1 MDRSYLPSN
10 ESAEAMFNTLAAFL
24 HRRRRLALLAS
35 LVLLVLAGA
44 IGSSLQQHLTN
55 GASDYDDPG
64 GGNVFARSVIQQAT
78 GVDPEQGYVLVV
90 RTTAPLT
97 ADAPV
102 PAAVADAIR
111 VLKARPEV
119 KQVLDYSDSHQPALI
134 AKGGLSTAVV
144 AEVGSLPAPAD
155 ANAVAAL
162 QRTIAADPLLSGTTL
177 LGGATPGHVQV
188 AQVSTKDLDTGE
200 MITLPILLILLV
212 FVFRGVVAGMIPL
225 FGGIFAMML
234 AMAAVRVLTVFTHV
248 SSSAMDL
255 IFALGLGLCI
265 DFSLLLVS
273 RFREELAADRAKGV
287 EGSAQAVRR
296 TVQTAGR
303 TVVFSAF
310 TVAVALS
317 SLLIFPLP
325 YLRSLGIAGILTV
338 LSACF
343 FALLVLPALLA
354 ALGPRIDALSFGRS
368 RAASAERA
376 VRRWERLSRGVMRR
390 PLLYA
395 VVGIVVLLGIAGPAT
410 GIRFTGVD
418 SSVLPR
424 STSSGQVA
432 QELTDDYTQ
441 QPSDAQIVVAGAA
454 DSPSSL
460 SAYAARVAE
469 VPGVQAVSAPVRL
482 GADHW
487 EIDASVAGE
496 PLQSGALATVQAVEK
511 VSAPDAV
518 WFTGASADFLAQR
531 SSIGRHLLPAGAVL
545 AVLTMLLLF
554 LFTGSVWLS
563 IQGLLMNALSVG
575 AAFGMLVWV
584 FQQGHLSGMLD
595 FTATGALE
603 ETSPVILFALAF
615 GLSTDYNV
623 FLLGRIKEARSKGL
637 DDRSAVAVGL
647 SRTGGIVTSAA
658 LLFVIAVCALG
669 LSRLTFIK
677 ELGLG
682 AAFAVLIDA
691 TVVRTLLVPA
701 VMGLLG
707 RGAWWAPGPLRR
719 LHARIGINEAPVE
732 DEGFEAAAAESL
744 APAPAPQESRP
755 RRSRP
760 SARV

>member
-1 MDRSYLPSN
+1 MFDR
-10 ESAEAMFNTLAAFL
+10 LARFL

-78 GVDPEQGYVLVV
+78 GVDPEQGYVLLV
-90 RTTAPLT
+90 RSSTPLT
-97 ADAPV
+97 ADSPV
-102 PAAVADAIR
+102 PPAVADAIR
-111 VLKARPEV
+111 VLRARPEV
-119 KQVLDYSDSHQPALI
+119 KQVLDYADSHQPALI
-134 AKGGLSTAVV
+134 ARNGLSTAVV

-155 ANAVAAL
+155 ANAVAAI
-162 QRTIAADPLLSGTTL
+162 QKAIAADPLLRDSTL
-177 LGGATPGHVQV
+177 FGGATPGHTQV
-188 AQVSTKDLDTGE
+188 AQVSTKDLDMGE
-200 MITLPILLILLV
+200 TITLPILLILLI
-212 FVFRGVVAGMIPL
+212 FVFRGVIAGLIPL
-225 FGGIFAMML
+225 LGGVFAMML
-234 AMAAVRVLTVFTHV
+234 AMAAVRLLTMVTHV

-273 RFREELAADRAKGV
+273 RFREELAADRAAGV
-287 EGSAQAVRR
+287 EGTAQAVRR
-296 TVQTAGR
+296 TVLTAGR

-325 YLRSLGIAGILTV
+325 YLRSLGIAGVLTV
-338 LSACF
+338 LSAAF
-343 FALLVLPALLA
+343 FALLVLPAVLA
-354 ALGPRIDALSFGRS
+354 ALGTRIDALSFGRS
-368 RAASAERA
+368 RAAGADRV
-376 VRRWERLSRGVMRR
+376 VRRWDRLAQGVMRR
-390 PLLYA
+390 PLVYA
-395 VVGIVVLLGIAGPAT
+395 VVGIVVLLGIASPAT
-410 GIRFTGVD
+410 GIHFTGVD
-418 SSVLPR
+418 SSVLPV

-432 QELTDDYTQ
+432 KELTDDYAQ
-441 QPSDAQIVVAGAA
+441 QPSAVQIVVARGSAA
-454 DSPSSL
+454 DSSGAL
-460 SAYAARVAE
+460 ADYGRRIAQ
-469 VPGVQAVSAPVRL
+469 VPGVQAVQAAVPL
-482 GADHW
+482 GSDHW

-496 PLQSGALATVQAVEK
+496 PLQADALATVQAVER
-511 VSAPDAV
+511 VQAPAAV

-531 SSIGRHLLPAGAVL
+531 ASIGDHLLPAGLVL
-545 AVLTMLLLF
+545 AALTVLLLF

-563 IQGLLMNALSVG
+563 FQGLLMNALSVG

-584 FQQGHLSGMLD
+584 FQQGHLSGLLS

-658 LLFVIAVCALG
+658 LLFVVAVSALG

-701 VMGLLG
+701 IMGLLG
-707 RGAWWAPGPLRR
+707 PAAWWAPGPLRR
-719 LHARIGINEAPVE
+719 VHARIGISEGEVE
-732 DEGFEAAAAESL
+732 DGAAELSGGDAPAAAAAVEE
-744 APAPAPQESRP
+744 APTGVRPVEPAPAGRG
-755 RRSRP
+755 
-760 SARV
+760 